1 LYIENIGNIIPYMGV
16 IEISKLSKYFGSLKA
31 VDNIS
36 LSIDKGE
43 ILGFIGPN
51 GAGKTT
57 TINCIL
63 GLLKPTSGEILI
75 NGLNTWDNSKDI
87 KNILGYIPTDPYFY
101 PNWKGNDYFNFVES
115 IKGKSKILNELV
127 KDFEFNPNLV
137 IKNLS
142 TGNRQKL
149 SIIIALMNSP
159 KLLVM
164 DEPTRGLDPLLQNM
178 FFKYINRFRDS
189 GTTVFMSS
197 HNLAEVEAV
206 CSKVAIIKE
215 GKLVEVGSVKSLQNV
230 KAHLVKLTLKDP
242 KSLSEEKIIKLG
254 GKIVSINGNV
264 FEIKILG
271 DLNPFLKELSNLE
284 VIDITIGNSS
294 LEELFLEYYK

>member
-1 LYIENIGNIIPYMGV
+1 MGV

-31 VDNIS
+31 VDSIS
-36 LSIDKGE
+36 LNIDKGE

-75 NGLNTWDNSKDI
+75 EGLNAWDNSKDI

-101 PNWKGNDYFNFVES
+101 PNWKGLDYFRYIES
-115 IKGKSKILNELV
+115 IKGKSKILKDLTR
-127 KDFEFNPNLV
+127 DFEFNPNLA

-159 KLLVM
+159 KLLIM

-178 FFKYINRFRDS
+178 FYRYIKSLRDS

-197 HNLAEVEAV
+197 HNLSEVEAV
-206 CSKVAIIKE
+206 CSKVAIIKM
-215 GKLVEVGSVKSLQNV
+215 GKLVEVGNVKSLQNM

-242 KSLSEEKIIKLG
+242 KSLSEEMIIKLG
-254 GKIVSINGNV
+254 GKIVSNNGNV
-264 FEIKILG
+264 YEIKILG

-284 VIDITIGNSS
+284 VKDISIGNSS

>member
-1 LYIENIGNIIPYMGV
+1 MGV

-31 VDNIS
+31 VDDIS
-36 LSIDKGE
+36 FTVDKGE

-63 GLLKPTSGEILI
+63 GLLKQTSGEILI
-75 NGLNTWDNSKDI
+75 DGLDAWDNSEEI

-101 PNWKGNDYFNFVES
+101 PNWKGIDYFKYIEG
-115 IKGKSKILNELV
+115 IKGKSKILNDLV
-127 KDFEFNPNLV
+127 KDFEFNSKIV

-159 KLLVM
+159 KILVM

-178 FFKYINRFRDS
+178 FYKYINKLRDS

-197 HNLAEVEAV
+197 HNLSEVETV
-206 CSKVAIIKE
+206 CSKVAIIKA

-242 KSLSEEKIIKLG
+242 RQFSREKTSKLG

-264 FEIKILG
+264 YEIKILG
-271 DLNPFLKELSNLE
+271 DLNPFLKELSNLQ
-284 VIDITIGNSS
+284 VTDITIGNSS

>member
-1 LYIENIGNIIPYMGV
+1 MGV

-75 NGLNTWDNSKDI
+75 DGLDAWDNSEEI
-87 KNILGYIPTDPYFY
+87 KKILGYLPTDPYFY
-101 PNWKGNDYFNFVES
+101 PNWKGNDYFKYIES
-115 IKGKSKILNELV
+115 IKGKSKILKELV
-127 KDFEFNPNLV
+127 RDFEYNPNLV

-149 SIIIALMNSP
+149 SIIIAIMNSP
-159 KLLVM
+159 KLLIM

-178 FFKYINRFRDS
+178 FFKYINRLRET

-197 HNLAEVEAV
+197 HNLSEVEAV
-206 CSKVAIIKE
+206 CSKVAIIKT

-242 KSLSEEKIIKLG
+242 NQLSKEKIIKLG
-254 GKIVSINGNV
+254 GKIVNMNGIV
-264 FEIKILG
+264 YEIKIFG
-271 DLNPFLKELSNLE
+271 DLNPFLKELSNLQ
-284 VIDITIGNSS
+284 VTDITIGNSS

>member
-1 LYIENIGNIIPYMGV
+1 MGA
-16 IEISKLSKYFGSLKA
+16 IEISKLSKHFGSLKA

-63 GLLKPTSGEILI
+63 GFLKPTSGDILI
-75 NGLNTWDNSKDI
+75 NGLDAWKNSTDI
-87 KNILGYIPTDPYFY
+87 KNIIGYIPTDPYFY
-101 PNWKGNDYFNFVES
+101 PNWKGIDYFNYVEG
-115 IKGKSKILNELV
+115 IKGKSSNLKELV
-127 KDFEFNPNLV
+127 KDFEYNPKLV

-149 SIIIALMNSP
+149 SIILSLMNSP
-159 KLLVM
+159 KLLIM
-164 DEPTRGLDPLLQNM
+164 DEPTRGLDPILQSV
-178 FFKYINRFRDS
+178 FYKYIKKFQVMD
-189 GTTVFMSS
+189 TTIFMSS
-197 HNLAEVEAV
+197 HNLAEVEVV
-206 CSKVAIIKE
+206 CSKVAIIKA

-230 KAHLVKLTLKDP
+230 KAHLIKLTLKDP
-242 KSLSEEKIIKLG
+242 KLLTKEKVDKFG
-254 GKIVSINGNV
+254 GKIVSSNGNV

-271 DLNPFLKELSNLE
+271 DINPFLNELSKLN
-284 VIDITIGNSS
+284 VVNISIGTSS

>member
-1 LYIENIGNIIPYMGV
+1 MGV
-16 IEISKLSKYFGSLKA
+16 IEISKLSKYFGNLKA

-63 GLLKPTSGEILI
+63 GLLKPTAGEILI
-75 NGLNTWDNSKDI
+75 EGLDAWDNSEEI
-87 KNILGYIPTDPYFY
+87 KKILGYIPTDPYFY
-101 PNWKGNDYFNFVES
+101 PNWKGLDYFKYVES
-115 IKGKSKILNELV
+115 IKGKSKILNDLV
-127 KDFEFNPNLV
+127 KDFEFNPKEV

-159 KLLVM
+159 KILVM

-178 FFKYINRFRDS
+178 FYRYINKLRDS

-197 HNLAEVEAV
+197 HNLSEVEVV
-206 CSKVAIIKE
+206 CSKVAIIKA

-230 KAHLVKLTLKDP
+230 KAHLIKLTLKTP
-242 KSLSEEKIIKLG
+242 NQLTKEKINKFG
-254 GKIVSINGNV
+254 GKIVNMNGNV
-264 FEIKILG
+264 FEIKIVG
-271 DLNPFLKELSNLE
+271 DLNPFLKELSSLE
-284 VIDITIGNSS
+284 VIDISIGNSS